1 MKITREEKEDIAK
14 KLENKI
20 PVEAILDDI
29 RNSINQKLERIHLIT
44 RQDIKNIKEE
54 YNISSDGILDS
65 NDVVSVNKWV
75 EGLKNREDSP
85 IVLFKDQNIFDEN
98 LYPGMK
104 AEDFLLVIMNAS
116 QKDMLKFYGNDTIC
130 LDFTHGMN
138 AYGFDLATLLV
149 LDDKR
154 EGFPAAFILSNR
166 QDSTALTLAF
176 AAIKEHTCIS
186 PRVLMTD
193 DSESFFNA
201 WKTVFGIPE
210 KKDLCTW
217 HVDRS
222 WRRSIARLITK
233 KEMQVEAYKIVR
245 SLLVETDEAAFDIM
259 LKEALKM
266 FDEKEEMKEFKMY
279 FEQTYSKRS
288 EVWAYCHR
296 KCKNLNKNNS
306 TILEEIPSL
315 DSHVTD
321 EEMIICEDRKVLEK
335 EAHVDNLRATSTRT
349 EISKEE
355 FQKECMQLLNKVS
368 PEQYDNILTLLKNNV
383 DSSHLFPEANQE
395 IVSRSLNMEPPN
407 KKIKTQRYVSTK
419 KKTSQKTSTT
429 LRKPTQEECQSVST
443 SLVLT
448 AKSV

>member
-1 MKITREEKEDIAK
+1 
-14 KLENKI
+14 
-20 PVEAILDDI
+20 
-29 RNSINQKLERIHLIT
+29 
-44 RQDIKNIKEE
+44 
-54 YNISSDGILDS
+54 
-65 NDVVSVNKWV
+65 
-75 EGLKNREDSP
+75 
-85 IVLFKDQNIFDEN
+85 
-98 LYPGMK
+98 
-104 AEDFLLVIMNAS
+104 
-116 QKDMLKFYGNDTIC
+116 
-130 LDFTHGMN
+130 
-138 AYGFDLATLLV
+138 
-149 LDDKR
+149 
-154 EGFPAAFILSNR
+154 
-166 QDSTALTLAF
+166 
-176 AAIKEHTCIS
+176 
-186 PRVLMTD
+186 
-193 DSESFFNA
+193 
-201 WKTVFGIPE
+201 
-210 KKDLCTW
+210 
-217 HVDRS
+217 
-222 WRRSIARLITK
+222 
-233 KEMQVEAYKIVR
+233 MQVEAYKIVR

-407 KKIKTQRYVSTK
+407 KKDKDTEICFNKKEDFSENFNYIEKTYPRRMSKCINESGFDSKICIKIFGFNTINFR
-419 KKTSQKTSTT
+419 
-429 LRKPTQEECQSVST
+429 
-443 SLVLT
+443 
-448 AKSV
+448 

>member
-1 MKITREEKEDIAK
+1 
-14 KLENKI
+14 
-20 PVEAILDDI
+20 
-29 RNSINQKLERIHLIT
+29 
-44 RQDIKNIKEE
+44 
-54 YNISSDGILDS
+54 
-65 NDVVSVNKWV
+65 
-75 EGLKNREDSP
+75 
-85 IVLFKDQNIFDEN
+85 
-98 LYPGMK
+98 
-104 AEDFLLVIMNAS
+104 
-116 QKDMLKFYGNDTIC
+116 
-130 LDFTHGMN
+130 MN

-210 KKDLCTW
+210 KRLLCTW

-296 KCKNLNKNNS
+296 KCKNLKNNS

-321 EEMIICEDRKVLEK
+321 KEMIICEDRKVLEK